1 MVGILVLFLVA
12 VSAFSTFVDAGV
24 SEGCVSGMNPPP

>member
-24 SEGCVSGMNPPP
+24 SIHRFTTIQR